1 MTPGRG
7 WFLGAAALAL
17 ASLGL
22 PWAGQLSGAG
32 HPARVAVLAALAL
45 GVVGLRRGQD
55 QWLTAAL
62 VAAGVGLLLGG
73 LDASSG
79 RLALAGAAAC
89 LVVGCRAAGHR
100 VVPARWARGTRWVTG
115 TRWVKGT
122 AG

>member
-1 MTPGRG
+1 MTAGRG

-45 GVVGLRRGQD
+45 AVVGLRRGED
-55 QWLTAAL
+55 RWLTAAL
-62 VAAGVGLLLGG
+62 AAAGVGLLIGG

-79 RLALAGAAAC
+79 RMALAGAAVC
-89 LVVGCRAAGHR
+89 LVLGCRAAGHR
-100 VVPARWARGTRWVTG
+100 LVPAR
-115 TRWVKGT
+115 GT

>member
-45 GVVGLRRGQD
+45 AVMGLRRGED
-55 QWLTAAL
+55 RWLTAAL
-62 VAAGVGLLLGG
+62 AAAGVGLLLGG

-79 RLALAGAAAC
+79 RMALAGAAVC
-89 LVVGCRAAGHR
+89 LVLGCRAAGHR
-100 VVPARWARGTRWVTG
+100 LVPARGP
-115 TRWVKGT
+115 

>member
-45 GVVGLRRGQD
+45 AVLGLRRGQD
-55 QWLTAAL
+55 RWLTAAL
-62 VAAGVGLLLGG
+62 AAAGVGLLIGG
-73 LDASSG
+73 LDASPG
-79 RLALAGAAAC
+79 RVALAGAAAC
-89 LVVGCRAAGHR
+89 LVLGCRAAGHR
-100 VVPARWARGTRWVTG
+100 LVPAR
-115 TRWVKGT
+115 GT